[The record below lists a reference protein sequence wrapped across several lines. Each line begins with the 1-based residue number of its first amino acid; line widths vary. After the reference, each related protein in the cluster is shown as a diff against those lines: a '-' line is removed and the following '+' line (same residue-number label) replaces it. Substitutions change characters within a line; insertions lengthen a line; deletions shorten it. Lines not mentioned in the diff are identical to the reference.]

1 MFDAGVGTKGHVQEA
16 SLQQQL
22 RALTDAAAVAM
33 ESGML
38 DRADELMKQAESAR
52 LALASLRARQHH
64 TPHRQLA
71 PAHASSSAPTTA
83 SLPASSGGAREN
95 IGGAGSSWTGSMELR
110 PRGSGR
116 PADGCCRSPGGSS
129 GRTGA
134 RLDHRALQNG
144 VVGPPVSQLSAA
156 GSTGGGRAGVLRAF
170 AKSCTV
176 EVAASADAVFSY
188 YTECWSGDSAA
199 SGASGVL
206 PSTFRGSQQSRGAF
220 VYTDV
225 ATPAWVS
232 PGGPSRLVQEV
243 VESDPAE
250 ALSSGTA
257 TGAGPQRA
265 MLETLTSCDVDSRV
279 MRYTITGPL
288 GRSDIHQHCPVS
300 NHADYL
306 VGRFFFTCHL
316 RVIMVT
322 IGLWIGWGLLT
333 CCESDSDA
341 CGTEQIRLPRRHFRG
356 DTPRVECRDT
366 DVDRDRCVC
375 ACPCACCVHGTMD
388 TNFSLW
394 HL

>member
-1 MFDAGVGTKGHVQEA
+1 MLDAGVGTQGHVQEA

-22 RALTDAAAVAM
+22 RVLTDAAAVAT

-38 DRADELMKQAESAR
+38 GRADELMKQAESAR
-52 LALASLRARQHH
+52 LALESLRARQRH
-64 TPHRQLA
+64 TPHQQLP
-71 PAHASSSAPTTA
+71 PAHASSSASTTP

-110 PRGSGR
+110 HGGSGR
-116 PADGCCRSPGGSS
+116 PADGCCRSPSGSG

-156 GSTGGGRAGVLRAF
+156 GSTGSRAGVLRAF

-188 YTECWSGDSAA
+188 YTESWSGDSA
-199 SGASGVL
+199 SGAGGVL

-225 ATPAWVS
+225 ATQAWVS

-243 VESDPAE
+243 AESDTAD
-250 ALSSGTA
+250 LSSGTT

-288 GRSDIHQHCPVS
+288 GRSDHQHC
-300 NHADYL
+300 HTDYL
-306 VGRFFFTCHL
+306 VGRFFFTYRP
-316 RVIMVT
+316 RVIIILT
-322 IGLWIGWGLLT
+322 TGQTLNWLGLTHVLR
-333 CCESDSDA
+333 E
-341 CGTEQIRLPRRHFRG
+341 
-356 DTPRVECRDT
+356 
-366 DVDRDRCVC
+366 
-375 ACPCACCVHGTMD
+375 
-388 TNFSLW
+388 
-394 HL
+394 